1 MTTVKE
7 TWINSNSCEM
17 GVGSS
22 GLYTTT
28 FIGAINLIW
37 VPRKKKK
44 GKEREE
50 ERRDIDKIKKT

>member
-44 GKEREE
+44 ERKE
-50 ERRDIDKIKKT
+50 KKRGETLTK